1 MVSLSNHEQSAP
13 PAVAADSAVFP
24 ISAFAVVSAFLALV
38 FLLFHL
44 PYLPASLED
53 LDSINFALG
62 VRHFDVAQ
70 HQPHPPGYP
79 LFIVVAKA
87 AHALIPSEAHA
98 LAAVS
103 IVGGSL
109 GVLAIAALFRRLES
123 PSLADADRNW
133 WPLVATAVA
142 MTAPTYWFTAARPLS
157 DMAGLAAAI
166 GVQFLILRAKTRRQ
180 LYVAA
185 FCAAFVVGLRSQIVW
200 LTFPLLAYVVGAEL
214 APPAATTIPAAS
226 PRAEQARPL
235 PVAIAYVI
243 GALGWLIPL
252 VLVAGGPRAYWRAL
266 FSQGAEDFSGVRMLW
281 TNPTPRQ
288 LIDALYYAFVSP
300 WAVWW
305 LAAVVLALG
314 AVGAAALWRRDR
326 RALTIVAVSFGPYLL
341 FDLVFQESVTSRY
354 ALPLIVPFA
363 YLAAAGARAIP
374 ANAGL
379 VTAMAVAMFGAHV
392 GGTSVAAFSR
402 QPAPAFRLLADLRAQ
417 TSAASTAPILAMDRR
432 ESLDLRRPIAW
443 TGGATPPF
451 AEQLT
456 APAQHEWLQLVQY
469 WNGGGRRPV
478 VFVAD
483 PKRTDIEL
491 VQHPPPSQYRWTLP
505 HPVLIDGVR
514 PNEMDSYAIASPEWY
529 VGEGWALTPE
539 AAGVSARERR
549 GLDVGPIDAWIARRI
564 GGGALIIGG
573 RNFEPSTSRGL
584 ALELDGRPF
593 AEWTV
598 APGFFLHAL
607 KLPSFAGAD
616 FVRMTVHATPPGRV
630 AIEQFDASTTRPL
643 LGFGDG
649 WHEQEYDPQTGQRW
663 RWLSERGE
671 LRIHPSAA
679 ATATLHVEGE
689 SPRRY
694 YSRASR
700 FIVRAGD
707 QILLDREI
715 ATDFALD
722 VSVPLAAGDQTIVL
736 ETNQIHVPAERSR
749 RTLDRRHLGL
759 RIWNCRMTF

>member
-1 MVSLSNHEQSAP
+1 M
-13 PAVAADSAVFP
+13 
-24 ISAFAVVSAFLALV
+24 SAFAVVSAFLALV

-109 GVLAIAALFRRLES
+109 GVLAIAALFRRLDS
-123 PSLADADRNW
+123 PGLAEPDRNW

-166 GVQFLILRAKTRRQ
+166 GVQYLILRAKTRRQ

-200 LTFPLLAYVVGAEL
+200 LTLPLLALRTWELGAGGWGLENARRSNRQHPGTSNRTRAPSPQPPVPGLQPL
-214 APPAATTIPAAS
+214 AAALFYSA
-226 PRAEQARPL
+226 
-235 PVAIAYVI
+235 
-243 GALGWLIPL
+243 GALAWLIPL
-252 VLVAGGPRAYWRAL
+252 VVVSGGPRAYWRAL

-300 WAVWW
+300 WAVRW

-363 YLAAAGARAIP
+363 YLASVGARAIP

-417 TSAASTAPILAMDRR
+417 ASAAGTAPVLAMDRR
-432 ESLDLRRPIAW
+432 ESLDLRRPIAS
-443 TGGATPPF
+443 TGGAIPPF

-505 HPVLIDGVR
+505 HPVLIDGIR